1 MGETRQALRVAQER
15 RDLEFLARRVVHE
28 VAMAITPHTPGD
40 DHTEPASR
48 LAAVAVL
55 RVLVADTRSRMT
67 TQKRAYLD
75 ALIEQVKRDAQ
86 PASSAD
92 EGTTHDGR

>member
-1 MGETRQALRVAQER
+1 MGDARQALRVAQER
-15 RDLEFLARRVVHE
+15 DDLKLLAQRVVHE

-48 LAAVAVL
+48 AAAVAVL

-75 ALIEQVKRDAQ
+75 ALIEQVKRDVA
-86 PASSAD
+86 PPSSAAD
-92 EGTTHDGR
+92 EGR